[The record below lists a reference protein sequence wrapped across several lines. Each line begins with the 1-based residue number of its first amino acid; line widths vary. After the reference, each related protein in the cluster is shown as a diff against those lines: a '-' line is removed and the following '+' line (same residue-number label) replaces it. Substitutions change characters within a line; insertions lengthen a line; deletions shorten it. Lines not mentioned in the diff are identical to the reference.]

1 MTHEQFE
8 QLILLLA
15 KIANFQ
21 YTLTDAADWPL
32 LVALAGVI
40 ALCLGSIIGLL
51 VYIHKD
57 LKLTIKEKAGEWKEG
72 LDKEEKERKEAV
84 QLCWDGWREE
94 KDNLWTEMEKCQ
106 ADCCPRGN
114 GNKG

>member
-1 MTHEQFE
+1 MNHEQFE
-8 QLILLLA
+8 QLLLLLA

-40 ALCLGSIIGLL
+40 TICLGSIIGLL

-57 LKLTIKEKAGEWKEG
+57 LKMTIKESRCEWKNA
-72 LDKEEKERKEAV
+72 LSKEIEDRKEAV
-84 QLCWDGWREE
+84 QICLDGWKDE

-106 ADCCPRGN
+106 SDCCPRGN
-114 GNKG
+114 GGKA